1 MNFLLFFK
9 NYWKLFSI
17 ILLLLVIG
25 FEYTIIN
32 NKNNTIKD
40 LKHNIEQLNIEI
52 AAKDTTIESYK
63 MSVVDYDAKLS
74 NINVQLS
81 NCNSRLI
88 AQTNDLLTIDTI
100 MDSKDEEITCDV
112 TQPTEVTKD
121 VNKITNSTQTK
132 GIDFINQQFDVF
144 K

>member
-132 GIDFINQQFDVF
+132 GIDFINQQFDAF

>member
-63 MSVVDYDAKLS
+63 LAVVDYDAKIS

-132 GIDFINQQFDVF
+132 GIDFINQQFDAF

>member
-17 ILLLLVIG
+17 ALLLLVIG

-63 MSVVDYDAKLS
+63 LAVVDYAAKIS

-81 NCNSRLI
+81 NCNSRLL

-100 MDSKDEEITCDV
+100 MDSKDEETTCDV
-112 TQPTEVTKD
+112 IQPTEVIKD

>member
-17 ILLLLVIG
+17 ALLLLVIG

-40 LKHNIEQLNIEI
+40 LKHSIEQLNVEI

-63 MSVVDYDAKLS
+63 MSVVDYNAKIS
-74 NINVQLS
+74 NINVQLN
-81 NCNSRLI
+81 NCNSRLL

-100 MDSKDEEITCDV
+100 MDSKDEEVSCEV
-112 TQPTEVTKD
+112 TQPVEVTKD

>member
-1 MNFLLFFK
+1 MFDFFNTFK
-9 NYWKLFSI
+9 YWRYI
-17 ILLLLVIG
+17 AVGILILVIG
-25 FEYTIIN
+25 VQNRVINTRNDTI
-32 NKNNTIKD
+32 NK
-40 LKHNIEQLNIEI
+40 LKYEIEQLNVSND
-52 AAKDTTIESYK
+52 AKDTTIESYK
-63 MSVVDYDAKLS
+63 LAVVDYDAKIS

-81 NCNSRLI
+81 NCNSRLL

-100 MDSKDEEITCDV
+100 MNSKDEEVSCEV
-112 TQPTEVTKD
+112 TQPVEVTKD

>member
-17 ILLLLVIG
+17 ALLLLVIG

-40 LKHNIEQLNIEI
+40 LKHSIEQLNIEI

-63 MSVVDYDAKLS
+63 LAVVDYDAKIS
-74 NINVQLS
+74 NINVQLN
-81 NCNSRLI
+81 NCNSRLL

>member
-40 LKHNIEQLNIEI
+40 LKHSIEQLNIEI

-63 MSVVDYDAKLS
+63 LAVVDYDAKIS
-74 NINVQLS
+74 NINVQLN
-81 NCNSRLI
+81 NCNSRLL

-100 MDSKDEEITCDV
+100 MNSKDEEVSCEV
-112 TQPTEVTKD
+112 TQPAEVTKD

>member
-88 AQTNDLLTIDTI
+88 AQTSDLLTIDTI

-132 GIDFINQQFDVF
+132 GIDFINQQFDAF